1 MKFFCVFVKSRKK
14 FDKFVKV
21 NAIKNK
27 YIIDVSRIIEEEE
40 IVNFERDKSYIKV
53 LILQKISLALKNNK
67 DIYYIPDLNNSFS
80 IHKVLNI
87 RHLLEG
93 NDFNIL
99 LFYSEFRNDNE
110 LLNDIIENLDNF
122 DNSQIIRDY

>member
-27 YIIDVSRIIEEEE
+27 YIIDVNRIIEEEE

>member
-27 YIIDVSRIIEEEE
+27 YIIDVNRIIEEEE

-87 RHLLEG
+87 RHLLER

-99 LFYSEFRNDNE
+99 LFYSEFRNDNV